1 MVLQIEIKL
10 TGKCDKCLKC
20 EKLLQRATGAINCE
34 NYHKVR
40 YSRGIHKVL
49 LGKNNDINFVLL
61 HMCNQ
66 LIELF

>member
-10 TGKCDKCLKC
+10 TGKCDRCLKC

-49 LGKNNDINFVLL
+49 LGKIMISTLYCYICAIN
-61 HMCNQ
+61 
-66 LIELF
+66 